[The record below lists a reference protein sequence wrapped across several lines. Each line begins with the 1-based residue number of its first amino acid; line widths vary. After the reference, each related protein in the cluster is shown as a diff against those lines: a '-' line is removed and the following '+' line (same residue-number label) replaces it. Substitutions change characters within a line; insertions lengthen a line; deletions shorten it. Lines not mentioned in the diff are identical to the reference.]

1 MTIEALR
8 PTRSSIV
15 LEEIR
20 KLPAFI
26 RRDLLTDW
34 SYRLGFF
41 VDWFNLVIQITLFY
55 FIGKMVD
62 PATLPV
68 YAGQRVSYMEFIA
81 IGVVVTSF
89 IQIALATIPNVMRQ
103 DQLMGTLE
111 PVLVTPITSSTY
123 QLGAVIYGLVYV
135 PLRSMLFLF
144 GVSLMFGVSFHYS
157 GLHLAVLV
165 LLAFIPFVWGL
176 GVLSA
181 AGVMTFKRGGNAV
194 NLLVLA
200 LTLGSGAYFP
210 VGLLPGWL
218 SKIAEYSPLTIA
230 ISTIRNVLLGRAG
243 LTTIAPKLGLL
254 IPMSVVSL
262 TVGLIAF
269 HLALTRERHRGTIG
283 QY

>member
-1 MTIEALR
+1 VTIEAIR
-8 PTRSSIV
+8 PSRLSLV

-41 VDWFNLVIQITLFY
+41 VDWFNLVIQISLFY
-55 FIGKMVD
+55 FIGKMVN
-62 PATLPV
+62 PKTLPV
-68 YAGQRVSYMEFIA
+68 YAGHRVSYMEFIA

-89 IQIALATIPNVMRQ
+89 IQIALSTIPSVMRQ

-111 PVLVTPITSSTY
+111 PILVTPITSSTY
-123 QLGAVIYGLVYV
+123 QLGAVIYSLVYV

-165 LLAFIPFVWGL
+165 LLVFIPFVWGL

-181 AGVMTFKRGGNAV
+181 AGVMTFKRGGTAV
-194 NLLVLA
+194 NLIVLG

-218 SKIAEYSPLTIA
+218 SKIAAYNPLTIA
-230 ISTIRNVLLGRAG
+230 IGTIRNVLLGHVG
-243 LTTIAPKLGLL
+243 LVTIAPKFALL
-254 IPMSVVSL
+254 IPMSAVSL
-262 TVGLIAF
+262 TIGLVAF

-283 QY
+283 LY